1 MKEIESILTSI
12 LDCQRTDLYLKDNIL
27 REDQLNLLN
36 SMLARRAKGEP
47 LQYIMG
53 YTEFMGLK
61 FKVNKRVLIPRP
73 ETELLVEKA
82 LEIVKN
88 KDYKGCK
95 ILDMGTGS
103 GNIAISLAK
112 FLPESKI
119 VAIDISSVALKV
131 AQDNAKLNQVQES
144 IKFLETGLFITP
156 LESKPLTGFND
167 LNEDLEFDMI
177 ISNPPYIPC
186 DEISNLAIE
195 VKNEPRIAL
204 DGGKDGLEFYREIV
218 KESPNYLKTD
228 GILIMEMGYNQS
240 DSIIDIFN
248 DSVQFRII
256 ELVKDYNQID
266 RVIVAKLIG

>member
-1 MKEIESILTSI
+1 
-12 LDCQRTDLYLKDNIL
+12 
-27 REDQLNLLN
+27 
-36 SMLARRAKGEP
+36 MLARRAKGEP

-61 FKVNKRVLIPRP
+61 FKVNKHVLIPRP

-144 IKFLETGLFITP
+144 IKFLEAGLFITP
-156 LESKPLTGFND
+156 LESKPRKTFGLLRGKPLTGFND

-177 ISNPPYIPC
+177 ISNPPYIASGQ
-186 DEISNLAIE
+186 ISHLAIE

-204 DGGKDGLEFYREIV
+204 DGGIDGLKFYRRII
-218 KESPNYLKTD
+218 KESPVYLKKE
-228 GILIMEMGYNQS
+228 GILMMEMGYKQS
-240 DSIIDIFN
+240 DLIIDIFN
-248 DSVQFRII
+248 EASKFKII
-256 ELVKDYNQID
+256 EVAKDYNQIN
-266 RVIVAKLIG
+266 RIIIAKFINN